1 MPNFKFSLLLLVL
14 VAGFFTACNKDD
26 KDNKTKT
33 EILTAPSCWSTVKVE
48 NYDANSGVWIES
60 QVANCDK
67 DDCARFY
74 TDGVFTIDEGIL
86 LCDASDPQIKEGTWS
101 LSVDETTI
109 TLNLPGL
116 TLPAKIIE
124 ISDNKLVIE
133 TELLTYKIR
142 TTYNN

>member
-1 MPNFKFSLLLLVL
+1 MPNFKISLLLLVL
-14 VAGFFTACNKDD
+14 AAGFFTACNKDD

-33 EILTAPSCWSTVKVE
+33 EILTSPGCWSTVKIE
-48 NYDANSGVWIES
+48 NFDANSGVWIES

-74 TDGVFTIDEGIL
+74 TDGVLIIDEGVL
-86 LCDASDPQIKEGTWS
+86 LCSVSDPQTIEGTWS

-109 TLNLPGL
+109 TLNLSGL

-133 TELLTYKIR
+133 TEFLTFKTR